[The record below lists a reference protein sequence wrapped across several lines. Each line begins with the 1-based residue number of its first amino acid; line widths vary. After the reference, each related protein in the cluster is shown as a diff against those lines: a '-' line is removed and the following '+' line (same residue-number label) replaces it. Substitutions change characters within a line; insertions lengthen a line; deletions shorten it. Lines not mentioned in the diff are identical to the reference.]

1 MKLSSAPPIL
11 KHGGGGGGGVRESK
25 IKSWIL
31 VDQSD
36 IWIPKCTEGI
46 PLTIFYTKEI
56 YTTLYNHSRCKTQN
70 IFNFQEMGYLRFL
83 VLRTLTITRRF
94 PKRASRIMS
103 RNTAPWQILNKFL
116 KNLTRNVGKDKQ
128 TEKKHEKKEG

>member
-1 MKLSSAPPIL
+1 
-11 KHGGGGGGGVRESK
+11 
-25 IKSWIL
+25 
-31 VDQSD
+31 
-36 IWIPKCTEGI
+36 
-46 PLTIFYTKEI
+46 
-56 YTTLYNHSRCKTQN
+56 
-70 IFNFQEMGYLRFL
+70 MGYRRFL